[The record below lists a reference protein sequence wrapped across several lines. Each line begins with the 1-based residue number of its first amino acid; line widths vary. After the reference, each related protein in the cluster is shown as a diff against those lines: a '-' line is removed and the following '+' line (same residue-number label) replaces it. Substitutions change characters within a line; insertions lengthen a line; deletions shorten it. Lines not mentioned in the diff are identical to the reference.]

1 VASWTKLSRSLSDPG
16 TDLSFAR
23 DLPLTRDAIGF
34 ARERHRGQRRAAD
47 SAPFLL
53 HPLEVSSLLERSHY
67 PDHVLAAA
75 VLHDV
80 LEDTD
85 AERSELEARFGRDVA
100 ELVALVSDDPSIPDE
115 EERKDEVRER
125 VRRAGG
131 YAPVV
136 YAADKVSKVRE
147 LRLLIAQGLDQA
159 TAAVKL
165 RRYRRSLEMLEEAI
179 PSSRLVELLRF
190 EIEALEAL
198 PPDQADDLQQ
208 RT

>member
-1 VASWTKLSRSLSDPG
+1 M
-16 TDLSFAR
+16 
-23 DLPLTRDAIGF
+23 
-34 ARERHRGQRRAAD
+34 
-47 SAPFLL
+47 
-53 HPLEVSSLLERSHY
+53 
-67 PDHVLAAA
+67 
-75 VLHDV
+75 LHDV

>member
-1 VASWTKLSRSLSDPG
+1 MASWTKLSRSLSDPG